1 MPIGRPGF
9 HHEKKLHPGE
19 QNVSHNWAVQ
29 EFHGSF
35 RVSKAGKFHHMG
47 HLLQQQQQLLLINSS
62 VDSKKYLVLVVVVV
76 VVVSSSSSSS
86 KRSKRSKCSKCSSS
100 LDASLEC
107 TCSYDG
113 CCLWWQFLPPLCIE
127 VCQHWLL
134 PSVLVHTNALAWL
147 CARKTPSV
155 VMNSMVCWTW
165 VCARKTGPSHDE
177 QHGLLVLTFLRH
189 LLLYVIVSYLGKGIS
204 TQ

>member
-76 VVVSSSSSSS
+76 VLVVVVLVVVVVVVVS
-86 KRSKRSKCSKCSSS
+86 
-100 LDASLEC
+100 
-107 TCSYDG
+107 
-113 CCLWWQFLPPLCIE
+113 
-127 VCQHWLL
+127 V
-134 PSVLVHTNALAWL
+134 V
-147 CARKTPSV
+147 SV
-155 VMNSMVCWTW
+155 VSVVAAWT
-165 VCARKTGPSHDE
+165 
-177 QHGLLVLTFLRH
+177 H
-189 LLLYVIVSYLGKGIS
+189 L
-204 TQ
+204 